1 MKKKNSNNQKRLNF
15 HRLFSK
21 FNVFIKLFLTG
32 PLRPILV
39 VVVIYLV
46 TGFLNPR
53 IFTIRSL
60 VLVAKQSSILLVV
73 GLGLTFVILSGGI
86 DLSVE
91 GVMAISAIAC
101 SFLVGNVRNSNNFGL
116 LGIFLALLVASF
128 VGALSGVIHTKV
140 KIPSIITTL
149 GMWFIARGTAVVL
162 YGGYPIRIKDHLLL
176 FLTKGNTL
184 GFPNISIVAGVLFV
198 LALFLEKFTKLGRYT
213 YVIGGGE
220 EKAKLAGISIDK
232 YKIAIFT
239 IAGFF
244 FGAAGILNT
253 GRIGSGTARV
263 GDGTL
268 LQGIAAVVMGGTAL
282 TGGVGGVF
290 RTLIGAITIA
300 VVNNGMLILGVSPYI
315 QQGVMGVII
324 IIAVATNLD
333 RTKIS
338 LLK

>member
-1 MKKKNSNNQKRLNF
+1 
-15 HRLFSK
+15 
-21 FNVFIKLFLTG
+21 
-32 PLRPILV
+32 
-39 VVVIYLV
+39 VIYLV
-46 TGFLNPR
+46 IGFLNPR
-53 IFTIRSL
+53 FFTIRSL
-60 VLVAKQSSILLVV
+60 TLIAKQSSILSVV
-73 GLGLTFVILSGGI
+73 GLVLTFVILAGSI

-101 SFLVGNVRNSNNFGL
+101 SFLVRNVRNSNDFGL
-116 LGIFLALLVASF
+116 IGIFLALLLASF
-128 VGALSGVIHTKV
+128 VGFLNGVIHTKV

-162 YGGYPIRIKDHLLL
+162 YGGYPITIKDRLLL
-176 FLTKGNTL
+176 FLTKESTL
-184 GFPNISIVAGVLFV
+184 AFPNISIVTLVMV
-198 LALFLEKFTKLGRYT
+198 ILAFFLERFTKLGRYT

-220 EKAKLAGISIDK
+220 EKAKLAGISVDK
-232 YKIAIFT
+232 YKIGIFT

-290 RTLIGAITIA
+290 RTLIGAITIT

-315 QQGVMGVII
+315 QQAVMGAII

-338 LLK
+338 FLK

>member
-1 MKKKNSNNQKRLNF
+1 MKKKNPNNKKRLNF
-15 HRLFSK
+15 HGLFSE

-32 PLRPILV
+32 PLRPIFV
-39 VVVIYLV
+39 GVVIYLV
-46 TGFLNPR
+46 IGFLNPR
-53 IFTIRSL
+53 FFTIRSL
-60 VLVAKQSSILLVV
+60 TLIAKQSSILSVV
-73 GLGLTFVILSGGI
+73 GLGLTFVILAGSI

-101 SFLVGNVRNSNNFGL
+101 SFLVRNVRNSNDFGL
-116 LGIFLALLVASF
+116 IGIFLALLLASF
-128 VGALSGVIHTKV
+128 VGFLNGVIHTKV

-162 YGGYPIRIKDHLLL
+162 YGGYPITIKDRLLL
-176 FLTKGNTL
+176 FLTKESTL
-184 GFPNISIVAGVLFV
+184 AFPNISIVTLVMV
-198 LALFLEKFTKLGRYT
+198 ILAFFLERFTKLGRYT

-220 EKAKLAGISIDK
+220 EKAKLAGISVDK
-232 YKIAIFT
+232 YKIGIFT

-290 RTLIGAITIA
+290 RTLIGAITITI
-300 VVNNGMLILGVSPYI
+300 VNNGMLILGVSPYI
-315 QQGVMGVII
+315 QQAVMGAII

>member
-1 MKKKNSNNQKRLNF
+1 MKKKNPNNKKILNF

-21 FNVFIKLFLTG
+21 LNVLIKLFLTG

-39 VVVIYLV
+39 LMVIYLV
-46 TGFLNPR
+46 IGFLNPVF
-53 IFTIRSL
+53 FTIRSL
-60 VLVAKQSSILLVV
+60 ILIAKQSSILSVI
-73 GLGLTFVILSGGI
+73 GLGLTFVILAGGI

-101 SFLVGNVRNSNNFGL
+101 SFLIRNVRNSNDFGL
-116 LGIFLALLVASF
+116 IGIFLALLLASF
-128 VGALSGVIHTKV
+128 VGFSNGVIHTKV

-162 YGGYPIRIKDHLLL
+162 YGGYPIRVKDSLLL
-176 FLTKGNTL
+176 SLTKGSTL
-184 GFPNISIVAGVLFV
+184 GFPNISIVALVMV
-198 LALFLEKFTKLGRYT
+198 ILAFFLEKYTKLGRYA

-220 EKAKLAGISIDK
+220 EKAKLAGIPIDK
-232 YKIAIFT
+232 YKIGIFT
-239 IAGFF
+239 VAGFF

-253 GRIGSGTARV
+253 GRIGAGTARV

-282 TGGVGGVF
+282 TGGTGGVF
-290 RTLIGAITIA
+290 RTLIGAITIV
-300 VVNNGMLILGVSPYI
+300 VVNNGMLMLGVSPYI
-315 QQGVMGVII
+315 QQAVMGVII